1 MDMEI
6 MDLLA
11 RLTTEEKAAL
21 CAGADFWHTAP
32 IKDKKIPSVM
42 MTDGPH
48 GLRKQKGKKAIT
60 KSYPATCFPTA
71 VTSACSFD
79 RELLR
84 LEGEAIGTEAKS
96 QGVGLVLG
104 PGLNIKRHPLCG
116 RNFEYFSEDPCLSGE
131 LAAAFVKGVQSQG
144 VGACLKHFACN
155 SQEAG
160 RMISDSAV
168 DERAMREIYLAAFET
183 AVKKASPMAVMGA
196 YNKINDIYAC
206 ENTELLT
213 EILRKEWGFEGMTVT
228 DWGAMNDVA
237 AAIEAGLDLEMPS
250 SGGERTKI
258 LLKAVEEG
266 TVSMEALNR
275 AAGNVLRFVM
285 TVKDNEKTDFD
296 KSEHH
301 ELARRIAR
309 ESAVLLKNDG
319 LLPLSPETPVALMSA
334 FGEVLRYQGA
344 GSSQVNPTDFT
355 GPMTAMEERGIRFLY
370 SAGESLDEAAIAAR
384 AAEAVI
390 LFAGLPAEDESEG
403 FDRRTLALPEEQ
415 NRLIEAVLDVNP
427 NTVIVLLGG
436 GVMELPWAD
445 KAKAI
450 LYMGLGGQAV
460 GGAAIDLI
468 FGDANPSGHLAET
481 WPLRVNDC
489 PAHGCFG
496 KTDLVEYRE
505 SVFVGYRY
513 YNTANIPVRYSFGH
527 GLSYT
532 TFTYTDAWADNEAMA
547 AGVTVI
553 NTGDRAGYEVVQMY
567 VAPPAGILF
576 LPGQELRHFEKIW
589 LEPGEGR
596 KLVFPLMQRDF
607 AFWNAKTH
615 HWDTFGGTY
624 TLQFGSSSRD
634 IRAEVTVELERPVP
648 EVENYMTNT
657 PAYYAVAKG
666 ERLSV
671 PGWQFEILA
680 GRRLRAEASDVLTLN
695 STLTDAQDLF
705 LGRLLLKL
713 ARTAMG
719 GKKNA
724 MIDAMLAEMPFR
736 SFLMGGL
743 KLSTLEKLVAKM
755 NESRE
760 KAGAAFSPKA
770 FIAGRMEKVRAK
782 KAAKRPVPAEEEEI
796 PLWEELLPPEEAE
809 EEELLPEP
817 EEASEKP
824 MRKKLSLKFPK
835 KKEKKTTDTDEE

>member
-1 MDMEI
+1 MEI
-6 MDLLA
+6 AELLTQ
-11 RLTTEEKAAL
+11 LSVEEKAAL

-48 GLRKQKGKKAIT
+48 GLRKQKGKGAVG
-60 KSYPATCFPTA
+60 KSWPATCFPTA

-84 LEGEAIGTEAKS
+84 LEGAAIGAEARK
-96 QGVGLVLG
+96 QGVSLVLG

-160 RMISDSAV
+160 RMVSDSAV

-183 AVKKASPMAVMGA
+183 AVKKSAPMAVMGA
-196 YNKINDIYAC
+196 YNKINGTYAC
-206 ENTELLT
+206 ENRELLT
-213 EILRKEWGFEGMTVT
+213 DILRNEWGFEGMVVT
-228 DWGAMNDVA
+228 DWGAMNEIT
-237 AAIEAGLDLEMPS
+237 AAIEAGLDLEMPA
-250 SGGERTKI
+250 SGGERTKRLI
-258 LLKAVEEG
+258 QAVENG

-285 TVKDNEKTDFD
+285 AVKDNTPEPFD

-309 ESAVLLKNDG
+309 ESAVLLKNEG
-319 LLPLSPETPVALMSA
+319 LLPLSPETPVALMSV

-355 GPMTAMEERGIRFLY
+355 GPMAAMEERGIRYLY
-370 SAGESLDEAAIAAR
+370 SAARSLDEAAIAAR
-384 AAEAVI
+384 AGKAVI
-390 LFAGLPAEDESEG
+390 LFAGLPTEDESEG
-403 FDRRTLALPEEQ
+403 FDRRTMALPEEQ
-415 NRLIEAVLDVNP
+415 NRLIEAVLDINP

-481 WPLRVNDC
+481 WPLRVSDC
-489 PAHGCFG
+489 PAHRYFG
-496 KTDLVEYRE
+496 KTDIVEYRE

-513 YNTANIPVRYSFGH
+513 YNTANLPVRYPFGH

-532 TFTYTDAWADNEAMA
+532 TFTYSDAWADNEAMA
-547 AGVTVI
+547 AGVSVV

-576 LPGQELRHFEKIW
+576 RPGQELRHFEKIW

-615 HWDTFGGTY
+615 NWDSFGGIY
-624 TLQFGSSSRD
+624 TLQFGSSSRH

-666 ERLSV
+666 EALSV

-680 GRRLRAEASDVLTLN
+680 GRRLRTEASDVLTLN

-705 LGRLLLKL
+705 LGRLILKL

-719 GKKNA
+719 GKKNS

-736 SFLMGGL
+736 AFLMGGL
-743 KLSTLEKLVAKM
+743 KQSAVEKLLARM
-755 NESRE
+755 NKNRE
-760 KAGAAFSPKA
+760 KAHTPFSLKETLLA
-770 FIAGRMEKVRAK
+770 LLARK
-782 KAAKRPVPAEEEEI
+782 KDKNAAEET
-796 PLWEELLPPEEAE
+796 PEEE
-809 EEELLPEP
+809 PEP
-817 EEASEKP
+817 LPFEEDIFPAAEDP
-824 MRKKLSLKFPK
+824 FDAPEEPIVAGNQKKLSLKLPK
-835 KKEKKTTDTDEE
+835 FRKKESATNDTNEE